1 MSEETAL
8 EVTPEDLA
16 ARLKGPDAPF
26 LLDVRERDEHAYVHI
41 AGSRLIPL
49 NEIPA
54 RLAELFPE
62 GELVAYCHHGVRSLH
77 AARWLRA
84 HGFPRAQSLQGGI
97 EAWSERVDP
106 SLPRY

>member
-1 MSEETAL
+1 MSDETPL
-8 EVTPEDLA
+8 ELSPEDLA
-16 ARLKGPDAPF
+16 ARLKGPGAPF

-41 AGSRLIPL
+41 EGSRLIPL

-54 RLAELFPE
+54 RLAELSPE
-62 GELVAYCHHGVRSLH
+62 TELVAYCHHGVRSLH

-84 HGFPRAQSLQGGI
+84 HGFPRAQSLAGGI

>member
-1 MSEETAL
+1 LSEEIPL
-8 EVTPEDLA
+8 ELSPEDLA
-16 ARLKGPDAPF
+16 ARLQGPGAPF
-26 LLDVRERDEHAYVHI
+26 LLDVRQPDEHAYVRI
-41 AGSRLIPL
+41 EGSRLIPL

-54 RLAELFPE
+54 RLGELDAAAP
-62 GELVAYCHHGVRSLH
+62 LVAYGHHGVRSLH

-84 HGFPRAQSLQGGI
+84 HGFPNAQSLAGGI